1 MDLKKNTPIN
11 KFFLLFFSA
20 ILPLVFFSSSLKPWG
35 QNNIP
40 IKYFR
45 SFLFSIQYSIEIV
58 QNNIKE
64 KYNKYIF
71 FINTAEEN
79 KKLKRELSIL
89 KVRNLSYQNQIKEF
103 RRLKKIITF
112 TDAFNEEEMIVAKV
126 ISHQQRLS
134 FQSIRIA
141 KTAKQEISLGM
152 PVLSPNG
159 IVGRI
164 LNVGKYHA
172 DIQIL
177 TDNNFYIDSVVE
189 RTKVRGLSQ
198 GTINEQCK
206 LILHRRADIKI
217 GDHIVTAG
225 LTGSFPKDISIGNVI
240 KISSGFD
247 EISQLIT
254 IQPTVDFST
263 LEEVII
269 LQRHDP
275 YLEKIKG
282 TLGQDWNKNFTEY
295 FKRPS

>member
-177 TDNNFYIDSVVE
+177 TDNNFYIDSVVK

>member
-1 MDLKKNTPIN
+1 
-11 KFFLLFFSA
+11 
-20 ILPLVFFSSSLKPWG
+20 
-35 QNNIP
+35 
-40 IKYFR
+40 
-45 SFLFSIQYSIEIV
+45 
-58 QNNIKE
+58 
-64 KYNKYIF
+64 
-71 FINTAEEN
+71 
-79 KKLKRELSIL
+79 
-89 KVRNLSYQNQIKEF
+89 
-103 RRLKKIITF
+103 
-112 TDAFNEEEMIVAKV
+112 MIVAKV

-141 KTAKQEISLGM
+141 KTAKHEISLGM

-254 IQPTVDFST
+254 IQPTVDFRYTRRSNHT
-263 LEEVII
+263 PTPRLLSRKDKRNLRSGLE
-269 LQRHDP
+269 
-275 YLEKIKG
+275 
-282 TLGQDWNKNFTEY
+282 
-295 FKRPS
+295 